1 MTHRNIKIGVTAV
14 VLVGAFVGLLYATL
28 QDSVQYYKH
37 VDEVMVNPDQW
48 QDKRLQLHGFVVP
61 GSIEV
66 KQSTL
71 EWKFKVENNGQVV
84 NASYKGNV
92 PDNFTSPGAEVV
104 LKGKMTADG
113 FHTDPSGIMA
123 KCPSKYEELKKVG

>member
-1 MTHRNIKIGVTAV
+1 
-14 VLVGAFVGLLYATL
+14 
-28 QDSVQYYKH
+28 
-37 VDEVMVNPDQW
+37 MVNPPVG
-48 QDKRLQLHGFVVP
+48 QDTRLQLHGFVVP

-71 EWKFKVENNGQVV
+71 EWRFKVENNGHVI

-104 LKGKMTADG
+104 LKGRLTSEG

-123 KCPSKYEELKKVG
+123 KCPSKYEEAKKVG